1 MGLWK
6 VGRPGDG
13 AAGFTAEI
21 RNPNTRLAYGR
32 AVGRFLEW
40 CQGVGLELAEVHP
53 RAVAAYVELLGREMS
68 PASVKQHL
76 AAIRRLMDYL
86 VTGQAIPHNPA
97 SPVRGPKL
105 VVQQGKSPVLYEED
119 ARKILTSIPQER
131 VVDLRDQAI
140 LSAMIYSFARV
151 GAVVQMRVEDFYV
164 QGTRAWLVLHEKG
177 GKFLKIPAHH
187 KVAAALEAYLET
199 AGIQGEG
206 KAPLFRTARGRSGK
220 LTDRALCRQE
230 VGQMVKRRAKAA
242 GLPTAISC
250 HSFRATGIT
259 NYLANGG
266 TLEVAAQ
273 IAGHV
278 STTTTKLY
286 DRRNE
291 EISRGEIERIR
302 I

>member
-1 MGLWK
+1 
-6 VGRPGDG
+6 
-13 AAGFTAEI
+13 
-21 RNPNTRLAYGR
+21 
-32 AVGRFLEW
+32 
-40 CQGVGLELAEVHP
+40 
-53 RAVAAYVELLGREMS
+53 VAAYVELLGREMS

-97 SPVRGPKL
+97 SPVRGPKH
-105 VVQQGKSPVLYEED
+105 VVRQGKTPVLYEDD
-119 ARKILTSIPQER
+119 ARKILATIPQER
-131 VVDLRDQAI
+131 VVDLRDRA
-140 LSAMIYSFARV
+140 LLAAMIYSFARV
-151 GAVVQMRVEDFYV
+151 GAVVRMRVQDFYV

-177 GKFLKIPAHH
+177 GKFLQIPAHH
-187 KVAAALEAYLET
+187 KVAAALEAYLDT
-199 AGIQGEG
+199 AGIREEG
-206 KAPLFRTARGRSGK
+206 KLPLFRTSLGRSGK
-220 LTDRALCRQE
+220 LTQRGLCRQE
-230 VGQMVKRRAKAA
+230 VGAMVKRRAKAA
-242 GLPTAISC
+242 GLPSAISC

-266 TLEVAAQ
+266 SLEVAAQ
-273 IAGHV
+273 IAGHA

>member
-1 MGLWK
+1 MS
-6 VGRPGDG
+6 
-13 AAGFTAEI
+13 
-21 RNPNTRLAYGR
+21 
-32 AVGRFLEW
+32 W
-40 CQGVGLELAEVHP
+40 CDEVGLKLSEVHP
-53 RAVAAYVELLGREMS
+53 RAVAAYVEVLGREIS
-68 PASVKQHL
+68 PPSVKQHL

-86 VTGQAIPHNPA
+86 VTGQVIPMNPA
-97 SPVRGPKL
+97 SSVRGPKH
-105 VVQQGKSPVLYEED
+105 VVRRGKTPVLYEDD
-119 ARKILTSIPQER
+119 ARKILGAIPQTGL
-131 VVDLRDQAI
+131 VNLRDRAL

-151 GAVVQMRVEDFYV
+151 GAITKMRVQDFYV

-187 KVAAALEAYLET
+187 KVAEALEAYLKAT
-199 AGIQGEG
+199 KIQEEP
-206 KAPLFRTARGRSGK
+206 KSPLFRTSLGRSGK
-220 LTDRALCRQE
+220 LTPRGLCRQE
-230 VGQMVKRRAKAA
+230 VGAMVKRRAKAA
-242 GLPTAISC
+242 GLPSAISC

-266 TLEVAAQ
+266 SLEVAAQ
-273 IAGHV
+273 IAGHA